1 MSINIPRLIHEYFA
15 EHMGSDR
22 KSDRA
27 VKHPT
32 DYTETEFDTN
42 GVQRDWCGDVGCDKD
57 PTGKS
62 RNNI

>member
-32 DYTETEFDTN
+32 DYTEAEFDTN
-42 GVQRDWCGDVGCDKD
+42 GVQRDRSRDDGCDKD
-57 PTGKS
+57 SAGKS